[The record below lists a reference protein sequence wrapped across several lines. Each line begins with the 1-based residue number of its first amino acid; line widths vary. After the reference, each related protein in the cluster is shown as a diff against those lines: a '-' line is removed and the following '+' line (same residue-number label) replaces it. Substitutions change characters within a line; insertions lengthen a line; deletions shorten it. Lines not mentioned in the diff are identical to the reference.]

1 VTSDGLSLFLEE
13 QALDEV
19 HVLRTAWERAI
30 SGDKEALSVRD
41 C

>member
-19 HVLRTAWERAI
+19 HVLRMAWERAI
-30 SGDKEALSVRD
+30 TGDKEALSVGD